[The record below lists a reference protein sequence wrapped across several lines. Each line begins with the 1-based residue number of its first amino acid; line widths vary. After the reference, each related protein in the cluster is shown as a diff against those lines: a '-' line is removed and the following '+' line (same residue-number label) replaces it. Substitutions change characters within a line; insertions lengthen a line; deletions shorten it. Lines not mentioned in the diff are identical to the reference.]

1 MENFIPES
9 PRIKYMIPKV
19 QPSLFSLDGENL
31 EMNDI
36 DEKNEFKNY
45 DESSEEYKEDETKDD
60 YMKEKSLDS
69 LDENSI
75 FKTLL
80 LIIKRKESASSFET
94 NDSC

>member
-1 MENFIPES
+1 
-9 PRIKYMIPKV
+9 
-19 QPSLFSLDGENL
+19 
-31 EMNDI
+31 MNDI
-36 DEKNEFKNY
+36 DEKDEFKNY

>member
-36 DEKNEFKNY
+36 DEKDEFKNY
-45 DESSEEYKEDETKDD
+45 DESSEEYKEDETND